1 MTRRSFTQPM
11 PTDVSAARP
20 AGRCFSCAFSSLHA
34 FNFMTAILDTIIMV
48 SIFVILGV
56 LPGGLVSI
64 PSILL
69 ICLAAVLC
77 GSLISPK
84 EQP

>member
-1 MTRRSFTQPM
+1 
-11 PTDVSAARP
+11 
-20 AGRCFSCAFSSLHA
+20 
-34 FNFMTAILDTIIMV
+34 MTAILDTIIMV

-56 LPGGLVSI
+56 LPGWLVSI